1 MATGASSFA
10 YTCAKMAETNYT
22 LKDPWEK
29 LKSEVS
35 GEGRDTSA
43 FFKKRNSNINY
54 YSIRRILPS
63 RLEAEIKITP
73 TPCFDDKTPK
83 HMFL

>member
-43 FFKKRNSNINY
+43 FFKK
-54 YSIRRILPS
+54 
-63 RLEAEIKITP
+63 K
-73 TPCFDDKTPK
+73 KQ
-83 HMFL
+83 